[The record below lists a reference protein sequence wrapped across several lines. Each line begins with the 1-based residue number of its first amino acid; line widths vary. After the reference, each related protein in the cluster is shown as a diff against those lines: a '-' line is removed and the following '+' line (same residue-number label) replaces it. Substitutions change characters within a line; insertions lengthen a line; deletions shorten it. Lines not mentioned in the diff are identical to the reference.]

1 MRIFRTGAQLGEV
14 PHYGGIYEIELT
26 PEELRDAY
34 ETMKLCYYA
43 QDIAQNISERIEDAG
58 VNDRF
63 APDWSMRVGEASAI
77 RLRNL
82 MEGSERFGE
91 VWHDLVDSVVT
102 EVLRECNLDPETMR
116 KKAQ

>member
-1 MRIFRTGAQLGEV
+1 MRIYRTVAQLRET
-14 PHYGGIYEIELT
+14 PHYGDIYEIEMT
-26 PEELRDAY
+26 PEELRGAY

-43 QDIAQNISERIEDAG
+43 QDIAQNVSERIEDAG

-63 APDWSMRVGEASAI
+63 APDWPMRFGDASAT
-77 RLRNL
+77 RLRSL

-102 EVLRECNLDPETMR
+102 EVLREYNFDPETM
-116 KKAQ
+116 KKKTQ